1 MGLPVL
7 TKFGIIPHLGN
18 KMSIEKPVEIVQ
30 DPAEIAEIA
39 KRLKTGLCFVDL
51 EAAAAAEEAE
61 TAAQKRFAAIQLVD
75 IPPSYT
81 PSLNLGRVSLA
92 VLAGAISG
100 AVAWFTLLHAESYE
114 ILQKI
119 PIPAHH

>member
-7 TKFGIIPHLGN
+7 TKFGIIAHLGN
-18 KMSIEKPVEIVQ
+18 KMSIETEIAT
-30 DPAEIAEIA
+30 DPAEISRIA
-39 KRLKTGLCFVDL
+39 SNLLTGSQVLDL

-61 TAAQKRFAAIQLVD
+61 TAAQKRFAAIELVD